1 MEPPS
6 PAASVKR
13 LSQAQMVPRDKA
25 MPDQAYLQLL
35 DYCKYDKRAF
45 ALVLFLGDTGCRI
58 GGCAGLRWADIQ
70 FAEEIAIVQ
79 EKGAP
84 ERFVFFGHECSI
96 ALLRWQ
102 QEQRLKRQGEF
113 VFSRNGKRMNNDSL
127 GQYFEKVCQR
137 AGIGQWGPH
146 SLRHRKGHQMADS
159 KVAPTVAQTVL
170 GHTDV
175 NTTLKH
181 YYPKDLTRAQEVV
194 KDLAFKRLHMAPIQ
208 PFPLEG
214 IHDTKKDKSEGCC
227 SGRQNFDFAG
237 GSKDKNLV
245 KLKVGFQTVEEFT
258 RTIEVLEPFDPL
270 AQPIELL
277 FHVNIFGLFPA
288 FVSPMSCNTVFR
300 GAMHFFRAYLNFD
313 QVSRGTDDRGME
325 RAI

>member
-1 MEPPS
+1 MLTLKEAINLFLGEQIATTRKSYFYNLRDLRSYLGDERPLEDITGEDMIRFSQFYRNKSGVQSPATYNKCVKTVRTFFNWCIKSDLMKPPS

-214 IHDTKKDKSEGCC
+214 IHDTKKDKSEGT
-227 SGRQNFDFAG
+227 G
-237 GSKDKNLV
+237 
-245 KLKVGFQTVEEFT
+245 
-258 RTIEVLEPFDPL
+258 
-270 AQPIELL
+270 
-277 FHVNIFGLFPA
+277 
-288 FVSPMSCNTVFR
+288 
-300 GAMHFFRAYLNFD
+300 
-313 QVSRGTDDRGME
+313 
-325 RAI
+325 